1 MSLEIQTKMN
11 SEVAKDISGPYDN
24 FRVKYNS
31 STNTIWFGN
40 IMQTFVLRFDIQEKY
55 DGICN
60 SQKLVFDQYARWGL
74 PAYLGYK
81 KAIYT
86 AAATPARWEPTGA
99 KADGSDY
106 GFNYEYPTKWLD
118 NTTTKQ
124 N

>member
-1 MSLEIQTKMN
+1 
-11 SEVAKDISGPYDN
+11 
-24 FRVKYNS
+24 
-31 STNTIWFGN
+31 
-40 IMQTFVLRFDIQEKY
+40 MQ
-55 DGICN
+55 
-60 SQKLVFDQYARWGL
+60 RWGL

-106 GFNYEYPTKWLD
+106 GFDYEYPTKWLD

-124 N
+124 NYDTLILTI